1 MNSILKKHKTPPNQ
15 DPIITGY
22 LNSFKMRSK
31 YCFYDCDKD
40 PEKIAFNGK
49 CRIFISGFLVY
60 DIKGYKSK
68 ILNKPTFKEI
78 FNKCCDAYIKTSGN
92 THDIYFTGIDTDY
105 FPRTED
111 INARL
116 LEPYIID
123 PDKVYNIEMFMDGMN
138 TRFTDYLKL
147 NNITV

>member
-1 MNSILKKHKTPPNQ
+1 MNSILNKYKTPPNQ

-31 YCFYDCDKD
+31 YCFYDCSKD
-40 PEKIAFNGK
+40 PDKIAFNGK
-49 CRIFISGFLVY
+49 CRIFVAGFLVY
-60 DIKGYKSK
+60 NIKGYKSK
-68 ILNKPTFKEI
+68 VLYKPTFKEI

-92 THDIYFTGIDTDY
+92 THDIYFTGLAIDY
-105 FPRTED
+105 LPRTED
-111 INARL
+111 INAAL

-138 TRFTDYLKL
+138 TRFNDYLKQ
-147 NNITV
+147 NNISF